1 MYCIGLTGGIGSGKS
16 SAAHAFERLGAAIVD
31 TDAIAHELTGPDGAA
46 MPALR
51 AAFGDDYVTPA
62 GALDRARMRTL
73 VFGDPV
79 AKARLEGL
87 LHPRIREATLARA
100 AAAQAPYVMLVVP
113 LLLEKN
119 AYRELVQRVA
129 VVDCSEETQVAR
141 VMARS
146 GLTAAEVRAVM
157 AAQLPR
163 AERLARA
170 DDVIDN
176 EGDLAALEARV
187 RTLHERYLELA
198 AQAR

>member
-1 MYCIGLTGGIGSGKS
+1 
-16 SAAHAFERLGAAIVD
+16 
-31 TDAIAHELTGPDGAA
+31 
-46 MPALR
+46 
-51 AAFGDDYVTPA
+51 
-62 GALDRARMRTL
+62 
-73 VFGDPV
+73 
-79 AKARLEGL
+79 
-87 LHPRIREATLARA
+87 
-100 AAAQAPYVMLVVP
+100 

-119 AYRELVQRVA
+119 AYRELVQRVV
-129 VVDCSEETQVAR
+129 VVDCSETTQVAR

-176 EGDLAALEARV
+176 EGDLAGLENQV
-187 RTLHERYLELA
+187 RTLHGRYLALA

>member
-16 SAAHAFERLGAAIVD
+16 SAANAFERLGAAIVD

-73 VFGDPV
+73 VFGDPA

-87 LHPRIREATLARA
+87 LHPRIREAALARA

-119 AYRELVQRVA
+119 AYRELVQRVV

-187 RTLHERYLELA
+187 RALHEGYLQLA